1 MLKFIIQKAF
11 KNKKSDA
18 EVTGLMGSFNRFAK
32 DIIAPNSKQIALAI
46 FLMALFA
53 ASNAGMVWLIKPIMN
68 QMFVMKDMLY
78 VTKISLALVGITF
91 IKTITQYSSQLV
103 LGGVSM
109 KVMADARQNLYKAF
123 IKQDIIFFNK
133 NSPGS
138 LIGIMMNDI
147 NAINTLAAEIP
158 ISLGR
163 DLFAFLSLAGVMV
176 YQEASYSIVLVI
188 TIVCV
193 IFPIKYIQKKLK
205 TSFNESNA
213 GFGQLNS
220 HMEQVFNGVKEVKA
234 YNMEVKEQNSFNKIV
249 HSILKVQ
256 LRTRRLMGILPA
268 FMEFLGGLAVAIILL
283 YGAYQVVHHN
293 KDAGTFFSFIAAL
306 LMAYQPLKRLTEL
319 SVKTQFGLL
328 GIQRYYTMID
338 KKPEV
343 IDSLDAK
350 KLDIKSAQITFENV
364 NFSYNAKRPILKDIN
379 FTINPG
385 EKVALVG
392 RSGGGKSTILSLI
405 PRFYELN
412 SGAIKINNDN
422 YQDFTIKSIRDHVAL
437 VNQDVVLFDDTIY
450 NNIAYSKENA
460 TEEEVIK
467 AATQAYCLDFIDN
480 LPDGLQT
487 HVGTRGMNLSGGQRQ
502 RISIARALLKSP
514 PILLLDEATSSLDT
528 ESEKKIEQ
536 ALHLL
541 MQNKT
546 TLVIAHRLSTIM
558 NADKILVIDKGAII
572 ESGTHQ
578 ELLDENGFY
587 KHLHDLQFK
596 YYD

>member
-1 MLKFIIQKAF
+1 MLKFLIQKAF

-18 EVTGLMGSFNRFAK
+18 EVNGLMGSFNRFAK

-91 IKTITQYSSQLV
+91 IKTITQYSSQVV

-205 TSFNESNA
+205 ASFNESNA

-234 YNMEVKEQNSFNKIV
+234 YNMEVKEQNSFNRIV
-249 HSILKVQ
+249 NSILKVQ

-268 FMEFLGGLAVAIILL
+268 FMEFLGGFAVAIILL

-338 KKPEV
+338 KQPEV

-350 KLDIKSAQITFENV
+350 KLDIKTAQITFENV
-364 NFSYNAKRPILKDIN
+364 NFSYNSKRQILKDIN
-379 FTINPG
+379 FTINSG

-412 SGAIKINNDN
+412 SGTIKINNDN

-460 TEEEVIK
+460 TKEEVIQ
-467 AATQAYCLDFIDN
+467 AATQAYCLDFIDS

-558 NADKILVIDKGAII
+558 NADRILVIDKGAII

-578 ELLDENGFY
+578 ELLNENGFY